1 MKLNPVKQTVSIYA
15 DSVFVPPLHVHYLL
29 NILGYVPLEGVYSF
43 SKKCLWLFCALKMY
57 LDFSLKAGMDL
68 PQNVLDDS

>member
-1 MKLNPVKQTVSIYA
+1 MKLNPIKQTLSLYA

-43 SKKCLWLFCALKMY
+43 SKECLWLFLCFK
-57 LDFSLKAGMDL
+57 
-68 PQNVLDDS
+68 NVFGFQFKSWYGFATECS